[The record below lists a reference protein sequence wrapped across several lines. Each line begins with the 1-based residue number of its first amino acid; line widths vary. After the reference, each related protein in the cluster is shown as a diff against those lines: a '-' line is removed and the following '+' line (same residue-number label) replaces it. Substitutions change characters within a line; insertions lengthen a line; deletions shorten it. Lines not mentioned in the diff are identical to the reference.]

1 MKAEIIAIGTE
12 LLLGQVT
19 NSNAAYIARELA
31 ASGIDCY
38 FHTVVG
44 DNPERLRQAI
54 AIATSRADLLIF
66 SGGLGPTKDDITKEI
81 IADYLDVPLVDDA
94 ESQAHI
100 RTYYERK
107 GQPMPESNKR
117 QSQILQGA
125 TLLPNENGMAPGSLL
140 EHDGTYY
147 AMVPG
152 VPREMEAMVTNQ
164 LIPSLLQVTTDHEC
178 LESKILR
185 FFHITESQM
194 AKEIDDIIEQ
204 QTNPTVAI
212 YVDGYEVT
220 VRLSA
225 KASSTDKARDL
236 IHETEAAIMEQV
248 GDYFYAS
255 GSQGMVATA
264 VRLLEKAGQS
274 ISIAEYGLGGVVTS
288 SLFNHLID
296 KSQLTTA
303 IIESV
308 IDNEVDKAR
317 ACSIAQQF
325 KINSQSDMSLACVAT
340 SPDASKGGFPP
351 KIYVGLVDENQHFSW
366 EIDLSYRREV
376 TAEIIQLHVANCLR
390 EALI

>member
-19 NSNAAYIARELA
+19 NSNGAYIARELA

-94 ESQAHI
+94 ESQALI
-100 RTYYERK
+100 QTYYERK

-194 AKEIDDIIEQ
+194 AK
-204 QTNPTVAI
+204 
-212 YVDGYEVT
+212 
-220 VRLSA
+220 
-225 KASSTDKARDL
+225 
-236 IHETEAAIMEQV
+236 
-248 GDYFYAS
+248 
-255 GSQGMVATA
+255 
-264 VRLLEKAGQS
+264 
-274 ISIAEYGLGGVVTS
+274 
-288 SLFNHLID
+288 
-296 KSQLTTA
+296 
-303 IIESV
+303 
-308 IDNEVDKAR
+308 
-317 ACSIAQQF
+317 
-325 KINSQSDMSLACVAT
+325 
-340 SPDASKGGFPP
+340 
-351 KIYVGLVDENQHFSW
+351 
-366 EIDLSYRREV
+366 
-376 TAEIIQLHVANCLR
+376 
-390 EALI
+390 